1 MGEDAN
7 ELWKENKPFAVTRT
21 LIMAPRHLGR
31 PGPKLFLEKTGLR
44 LEGLPGFPQLR
55 FGQRSFHRGVEPRD
69 GSGEILFREQ
79 LDKLLARAGDL
90 ARRRPPRQRRLD
102 GNNHPDHR
110 QPPKRRSIGH
120 LVKHH
125 AAMVSAGLPLVHKV
139 FDAGANEVWL
149 CAPNG
154 GISVLGP
161 TAMQCSRL
169 CSAFPKQVQLR

>member
-31 PGPKLFLEKTGLR
+31 PGPKLFLERTGLR

-69 GSGEILFREQ
+69 GSGELLFRQQ
-79 LDKLLARAGDL
+79 LDKLRARDGDL
-90 ARRRPPRQRRLD
+90 PRRGPPPVNGD
-102 GNNHPDHR
+102 
-110 QPPKRRSIGH
+110 
-120 LVKHH
+120 LVE
-125 AAMVSAGLPLVHKV
+125 
-139 FDAGANEVWL
+139 EVWL